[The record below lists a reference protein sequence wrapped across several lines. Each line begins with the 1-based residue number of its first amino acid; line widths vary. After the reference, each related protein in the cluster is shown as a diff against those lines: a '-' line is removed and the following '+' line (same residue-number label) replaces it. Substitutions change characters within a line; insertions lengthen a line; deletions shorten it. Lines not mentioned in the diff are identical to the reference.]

1 LGEITEDR
9 LRRVECGW
17 VDRIERRKVG
27 GDVQSEAKRVRGK
40 LTPCQRSRASAG
52 TKPVEHIVHL
62 RAGKPAPDI
71 EFILGL
77 LEQLLPHVDRHD
89 DTLRAAMRAE
99 GHRLTIAAVESL
111 GDLMKS
117 IPGFPDGYY
126 LGHASIVR
134 HPYGYP
140 TFDARVTI
148 LPGTTTDA
156 GEAVGGRSEP

>member
-1 LGEITEDR
+1 VPITEQLADHPPVGEITEDR
-9 LRRVECGW
+9 LRRVECGR

-27 GDVQSEAKRVRGK
+27 GEPIRSEACKGE
-40 LTPCQRSRASAG
+40 LTPCQRSRVSAG
-52 TKPVEHIVHL
+52 TKPIEHIVHL

-99 GHRLTIAAVESL
+99 VHRLTIAAVESL

-117 IPGFPDGYY
+117 IPGFPGGYY
-126 LGHASIVR
+126 LAM
-134 HPYGYP
+134 HP
-140 TFDARVTI
+140 
-148 LPGTTTDA
+148 
-156 GEAVGGRSEP
+156 